1 MEGKDEKGRFVSGH
15 KFGKGRPKG
24 SGSIPDILRKIGH
37 EEWETK
43 DGKILGKKLEVIL
56 RKVYAEA
63 LDGRS
68 WAVQFIADRTEG
80 RAIERRQDVS
90 DKPIQIFDRCNG
102 NGTSSEQKS

>member
-1 MEGKDEKGRFVSGH
+1 MNKTGKGGFKDNPQNINMEGK
-15 KFGKGRPKG
+15 PKG

-80 RAIERRQDVS
+80 KALERIDQTI
-90 DKPIQIFDRCNG
+90 KQEPIKVFDI
-102 NGTSSEQKS
+102 